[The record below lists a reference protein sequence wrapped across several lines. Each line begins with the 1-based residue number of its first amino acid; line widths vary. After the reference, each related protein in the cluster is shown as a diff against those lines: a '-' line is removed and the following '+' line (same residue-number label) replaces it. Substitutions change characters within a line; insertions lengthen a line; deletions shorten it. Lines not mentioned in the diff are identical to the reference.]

1 MATNRDTV
9 ITPSI
14 LTQLSKVTL
23 ADLVWELVGVTTSG
37 STADDEMSELFRA
50 AGRVKAPHSD
60 MRTLSRA
67 KEGL

>member
-9 ITPSI
+9 IAPSI

-23 ADLVWELVGVTTSG
+23 ADLVWELVGVTTPG
-37 STADDEMSELFRA
+37 STADKMSELFRA